1 MNKVKKNIVG
11 VLAVILS
18 IFTGGFNVWANDI
31 APQYKSIGDAKPLQ
45 SYEELIKVL
54 DEQSRTGSTAQYDM
68 GSANTQDIAA
78 SGNSIN
84 NYSQTNIQVKGVD
97 EADIVKTDERY
108 IYSCIGGNELVIVDT
123 KGNMKQVAKISVDD
137 KEDDYSIDKFFL
149 DKGYLTLVLNGSEGS
164 RRNENEEG
172 KLFKE
177 FTVIKVYNI
186 SNKQKPA
193 LVREVKIEG
202 RLNEVRK
209 VKNQLYVLTNKSVV
223 YGRGRKLSEEE
234 YKKVIVPNYKD
245 SAVSDEM
252 KLIPIKNMRYC
263 DWAGCRNYTILAN
276 FNIDDKKAVSFN
288 VLLGDRAD
296 LYMNQDAIYLVN
308 NLYDWGRV
316 YSSSSNTT
324 IITKYSIDLGKV
336 SYKCVG
342 SVPGAILNQFSMD
355 AYKGYFR
362 IATTNS
368 VKGETYNNIY
378 VLDDRLKVC
387 GKVEGLAK
395 GERIYSV
402 RFDGN
407 RGYMVTFKQM
417 DPLFVIDLSN
427 PKAPQAVGQLK
438 IPGFSQY
445 LHPIGEDLV
454 VGIGRST
461 GENIVRD
468 ENGKERV
475 TGVSTEGIKLSLFNV
490 KNPKSPVE
498 VNHIIIGTSGSYS
511 EALEN
516 HLAVMVDPK
525 RRILAIPVILEFD
538 KPVKI
543 TEDYE
548 AMNFQGAYVF
558 DVEYGKLVG
567 KAKLGQIDAKTR
579 KYVPNYRYTESR
591 VCYIGDKIYYLYD
604 DQINQ
609 YDMKVFK
616 CTDVL
621 VLNK

>member
-11 VLAVILS
+11 VLVIILS
-18 IFTGGFNVWANDI
+18 IFAGGFNVWANDV
-31 APQYKSIGDAKPLQ
+31 ASQYKSIGDTKPLQ

-54 DEQSRTGSTAQYDM
+54 DEKKGLTVEYDT

-78 SGNSIN
+78 SSNAID
-84 NYSQTNIQVKGVD
+84 NYSQTNIQVKDVD

-108 IYSCIGGNELVIVDT
+108 IYSCIGGKELVIVDT
-123 KGNMKQVAKISVDD
+123 KDKMKQVAKISVGDQE
-137 KEDDYSIDKFFL
+137 KNYNMDKFFL
-149 DKGYLTLVLNGSEGS
+149 DKDYLTLVLNGSEGS
-164 RRNENEEG
+164 RWAENDGRNP
-172 KLFKE
+172 FKQ
-177 FTVIKVYNI
+177 FTIIKVYNI
-186 SNKQKPA
+186 SNRKNPTLA
-193 LVREVKIEG
+193 REVKIEG
-202 RLNEVRK
+202 SLNEVRK
-209 VKNQLYVLTNKSVV
+209 VKNQLYVVTNKSVE
-223 YGRGRKLSEEE
+223 YWRSKTLSKEMF
-234 YKKVIVPNYKD
+234 KKVIVPHYKD
-245 SAVSDEM
+245 SAVSDEV
-252 KLIPIKNMRYC
+252 KFIPVKNIRYC
-263 DWAGCRNYTILAN
+263 DWSSCSNYTVLAN
-276 FNIDDKKAVSFN
+276 FNIDDKKPISFN
-288 VLLGDRAD
+288 VLLGDRAN
-296 LYMNQDAIYLVN
+296 LYMNQDAIYLVS

-324 IITKYSIDLGKV
+324 VITKYGIYLGKI

-362 IATTNS
+362 IATTS
-368 VKGETYNNIY
+368 YIKGEEYNNVY

-402 RFDGN
+402 RFDGD
-407 RGYMVTFKQM
+407 RGYMVTFKEM

-427 PKAPQAVGQLK
+427 PKAPQAVGKLK

-475 TGVSTEGIKLSLFNV
+475 TGVSAQGIKLSLLNV

-567 KAKLGQIDAKTR
+567 KAKLGQLDAKTR

-591 VCYIGDKIYYLYD
+591 VCYIGDKIYYLYNN
-604 DQINQ
+604 QINQ
-609 YDMKVFK
+609 YDMRLFECK
-616 CTDVL
+616 DVL
-621 VLNK
+621 VLDQ